1 LLADRSA
8 ASVEAWF
15 KAHPGVEVIS
25 RDRASLYAE
34 GARKGAP
41 QAIQVADRW
50 HLLGN
55 LQEALEDL
63 LAPHLAT
70 HRKKK
75 IQEPS
80 TPEISAPL
88 ERREPL
94 LSQRQEQARQAYRQ
108 ERLACY
114 EQVITLTQ
122 RGLRQAEIARQV
134 GVSLSTVQR
143 WLAQG
148 AFPERKPRQQASQL
162 DRYQSFIA
170 QRWSQGCHNIARIY
184 QELCAKARL
193 QRLLCNAVCVCAS
206 KRRWT
211 SCA

>member
-1 LLADRSA
+1 MIGHGIRDIRMARLSVSLLRHCPIDLLADRSA

-148 AFPERKPRQQASQL
+148 AFPER
-162 DRYQSFIA
+162 
-170 QRWSQGCHNIARIY
+170 
-184 QELCAKARL
+184 
-193 QRLLCNAVCVCAS
+193 
-206 KRRWT
+206 RWT